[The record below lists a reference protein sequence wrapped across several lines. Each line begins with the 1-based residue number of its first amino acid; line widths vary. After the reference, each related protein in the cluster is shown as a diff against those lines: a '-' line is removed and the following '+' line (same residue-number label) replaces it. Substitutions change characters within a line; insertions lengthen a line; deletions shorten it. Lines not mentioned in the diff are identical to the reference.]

1 MKPMLCKSILLVSHE
16 LTYTGA
22 PRSLLNMADVLRELG
37 WQVDI
42 WTCKRG
48 EFQEEFNKK
57 GYRVDFIDFENSQWL
72 YKLKEYQVAVFNTVF
87 TAELCVRAQCILRSI
102 LFIRE
107 AGNISQL
114 VRECG
119 ISEKTLRN
127 INEIFCVSDYA
138 KRMIRLQ
145 CHSTNI
151 RVIHNWVKDESFH
164 RMNWVKD
171 SMIHYLVSGTVE
183 YRKGIDIA
191 VQAFLNMP
199 EILRSITTL
208 HIVGR
213 VPEWSHDY
221 WEQVVPK
228 NNKRIIFHG
237 EIQNERERMELYKKM
252 NVFVVSSRDEACS
265 LVALEGAML
274 GKVVIMSE
282 NVGAQ
287 YVLKDNS
294 DCLYEVENVAQLT
307 RKMSQFTSRRKLLV
321 EGLMMRKRYL
331 ETSTK
336 KIYRKK
342 LEEYIT

>member
-1 MKPMLCKSILLVSHE
+1 
-16 LTYTGA
+16 
-22 PRSLLNMADVLRELG
+22 MADVLRELG

-57 GYRVDFIDFENSQWL
+57 GYRVDFIDFGNKQWL
-72 YKLKEYQVAVFNTVF
+72 YRLKRYQVVIFNTVF
-87 TAELCVRAQCILRSI
+87 TASLCFRAQYIIRSI

-107 AGNISQL
+107 AGNMPQL
-114 VRECG
+114 VQDCG
-119 ISEKTLRN
+119 IDKEALKN
-127 INEIFCVSDYA
+127 IREIFCVSNYA

-145 CHSTNI
+145 CHSSNI

-164 RMNWVKD
+164 RMNWVND

-191 VQAFLNMP
+191 VQAFQNMP
-199 EILRSITTL
+199 EILHDITRL

-213 VPEWSHDY
+213 VPKWSYEY

-228 NNKRIIFHG
+228 NDKRIIFHG
-237 EIQNERERMELYKKM
+237 EIQNEQERMELYKMM
-252 NVFVVSSRDEACS
+252 NVFVIPSRDEACS

-274 GKVVIMSE
+274 GKVVIMSR

-287 YVLKDNS
+287 YILEDNS
-294 DCLYEVENVAQLT
+294 ECLYETENISQLT
-307 RKMSQFTSRRKLLV
+307 RKMSQFTSRRKLL
-321 EGLMMRKRYL
+321 EGGLMMRKRYL

-336 KIYRKK
+336 RIYKK
-342 LEEYIT
+342 NLKEYIT